1 MHFDIILNPAG
12 GSGSTSKLW
21 KSCAPLFKESGCT
34 CTVHESTRRRGIEAI
49 VRKLTSKGRYTRII
63 VIGGDGTLNEAVNG
77 ISDFENTA
85 FGFIPCGTGNDMV
98 RDMGLPKSKKEL
110 IRLMLDGE
118 IKREADVGELTFFN
132 DDGSFIKR
140 RFNISSDIGFG
151 AATCAYADRSKLKP
165 LLNRIGLGRLI
176 YLVQAVK
183 VCFTAKPAYM
193 VIRYDGKGVRYRK
206 CLSAIAMN
214 HCHEGGGF
222 KFCPK
227 AEFDDGLLDV
237 VAGTGLSKPAF
248 LRMLPLAY
256 KGKHLS
262 VKGIHY
268 HKAKEIEMLSDT
280 PLWAHTDGEVL
291 GQTKHVMMRVTGERL
306 RLML

>member
-12 GSGSTSKLW
+12 GSGSTAQIW
-21 KSCAPLFKESGCT
+21 KKYAPVFEKSGCT
-34 CTVHESTRRRGIEAI
+34 YTLHASSGRRGIEAL
-49 VRKLTSKGRYTRII
+49 VRKLTSKGGFRRII
-63 VIGGDGTLNEAVNG
+63 VIGGDGSLNEAVNG
-77 ISDFENTA
+77 ICDFENTA
-85 FGFIPCGTGNDMV
+85 FGFIPCGTGNDMP
-98 RDMGLPKSKKEL
+98 RDMGLPASKKAL
-110 IRLMLDGE
+110 IQTMLDGKV
-118 IKREADVGELTFFN
+118 KRTADVGELTFFN
-132 DDGSFIKR
+132 SDGSCTKR

-165 LLNRIGLGRLI
+165 ILNRLGLGRLI

-183 VCFTAKPAYM
+183 VCFSAKPAD
-193 VIRYDGKGVRYRK
+193 VTIRYDGVGFRYRK

-222 KFCPK
+222 KFCPG
-227 AEFDDGLLDV
+227 ADFDDGLLDI

-262 VKGIHY
+262 IRGIH
-268 HKAKEIEMLSDT
+268 HHRAKVIEMLSDT

-291 GQTKHVMMRVTGERL
+291 GQTQHVIMRVTGEKL
-306 RLML
+306 RLLV